1 MEKENREVKSSVFAD
16 LFYEDESAEK
26 NIISLYNALHEEP
39 LPEETQIEKIH
50 VGDAIYMNLKND
62 ISFGV
67 GGKTIIMGEHQST
80 VNENMP
86 LRNLL
91 YIGRVYEQ
99 IVPSEARYRKK
110 RVTLAK
116 PEFYTFYN
124 GIEKEE
130 KESYLQINWDELLQR
145 NKDVKAWIQ
154 ITNTNVNYPVL
165 QGETNDTYIHSD
177 IDHNELSAGSI
188 FIASEN
194 EDPFN
199 DFNTVIYGHNMKNG
213 SMFNNIKS
221 YTDQSF
227 ADEHPYVYIYLPDG
241 TVSQYKVVVGHIISE
256 SSVLYSTQ
264 IVDTASFVQEMVK
277 TSSIKVDFDQSQ
289 VQSVITLST
298 CTSAGSESGKRNVVH
313 AILQRKGID
322 PVKEKMEN

>member
-1 MEKENREVKSSVFAD
+1 MKKAIRYILLTVCVCVFCYSAYNLVNIYLNYKKIDDDYGEIAKDYTKETD
-16 LFYEDESAEK
+16 L
-26 NIISLYNALHEEP
+26 
-39 LPEETQIEKIH
+39 
-50 VGDAIYMNLKND
+50 
-62 ISFGV
+62 
-67 GGKTIIMGEHQST
+67 
-80 VNENMP
+80 
-86 LRNLL
+86 
-91 YIGRVYEQ
+91 
-99 IVPSEARYRKK
+99 
-110 RVTLAK
+110 
-116 PEFYTFYN
+116 
-124 GIEKEE
+124 EE

-154 ITNTNVNYPVL
+154 IPDTNVNYPVL

-177 IDHNELSAGSI
+177 IDHKKLNAGSI
-188 FIASEN
+188 FVASEN

-227 ADEHPYVYIYLPDG
+227 AKKHPYIYIYLPDG

-256 SSVLYSTQ
+256 SSVLYNTH

-277 TSSIKVDFDQSQ
+277 TSSINVDFDQSQ

-322 PVKEKMEN
+322 PVNEKMEN

>member
-1 MEKENREVKSSVFAD
+1 MKKAIRYILLTVCVCVFC
-16 LFYEDESAEK
+16 YSAYNLI
-26 NIISLYNALHEEP
+26 NIYLNYK
-39 LPEETQIEKIH
+39 KI
-50 VGDAIYMNLKND
+50 DDDY
-62 ISFGV
+62 
-67 GGKTIIMGEHQST
+67 GE
-80 VNENMP
+80 
-86 LRNLL
+86 
-91 YIGRVYEQ
+91 
-99 IVPSEARYRKK
+99 
-110 RVTLAK
+110 LAK
-116 PEFYTFYN
+116 TYTE
-124 GIEKEE
+124 EKEE

-154 ITNTNVNYPVL
+154 IPNTNVNYPVL

-221 YTDQSF
+221 YTDQDF
-227 ADEHPYVYIYLPDG
+227 ANEHPYIYIYLPDG
-241 TVSQYKVVVGHIISE
+241 TVSRYKVVAAHIIPE
-256 SSVLYSTQ
+256 KSVLYNTSVTDIQ
-264 IVDTASFVQEMVK
+264 SFYQEMLK
-277 TSSIKVDFDQSQ
+277 TSSINVDFDQSL
-289 VQSVITLST
+289 SNPVITLST
-298 CTSAGSESGKRNVVH
+298 CTSQGSESGKRNVVH

>member
-1 MEKENREVKSSVFAD
+1 MK
-16 LFYEDESAEK
+16 
-26 NIISLYNALHEEP
+26 
-39 LPEETQIEKIH
+39 
-50 VGDAIYMNLKND
+50 
-62 ISFGV
+62 
-67 GGKTIIMGEHQST
+67 KTIRYILLTVCVCVFCYSAYNLIQIYLNYKKIDDDYGE
-80 VNENMP
+80 
-86 LRNLL
+86 
-91 YIGRVYEQ
+91 I
-99 IVPSEARYRKK
+99 
-110 RVTLAK
+110 AK
-116 PEFYTFYN
+116 TYTE
-124 GIEKEE
+124 EKVEE

-154 ITNTNVNYPVL
+154 IPNTNVNYPVL

-227 ADEHPYVYIYLPDG
+227 ADEHPYIYIYLPDG
-241 TVSQYKVVVGHIISE
+241 TVSQYKVAVGHIISE
-256 SSVLYSTQ
+256 TSVLYNTH